1 MQETGN
7 KISLTTKIISGSF
20 SEHLTSAYEL
30 FIFISEKEI
39 SCAVADK
46 KNHLFI
52 ALESWDAVDSVSVSE
67 FLNTTL
73 KESEIL
79 RNQNFR
85 SVICCSG
92 FKSCTIVPD
101 PLFTPESAKDQL
113 QLSTTFQNSDE
124 IIIDDLHALQA
135 KIIFAVPGELL
146 TVLASHFR
154 NLEMH
159 HTATAVAGYLVAQ
172 RKNSTEKVINIILHN
187 SYFEAYVTAGSKLI
201 LNNQY
206 TFHSAEEMIYYLL
219 FICEQLHI
227 NPETVDMNISGNI
240 SSGDHLIAMAG
251 NYFRN
256 INFSGRPEN
265 YAYDLDF
272 LELPSHFHFNL
283 FCQVICAS

>member
-30 FIFISEKEI
+30 FIFISENEL

-46 KNHLFI
+46 KNQLFI
-52 ALESWDAVDSVSVSE
+52 ALESWEVVDSVSAEE
-67 FLNTTL
+67 FLNIIL

-79 RNQNFR
+79 RNHNFR

-92 FKSCTIVPD
+92 FKSCTLVPD
-101 PLFTPESAKDQL
+101 PLFTADSAKDQL
-113 QLSTTFQNSDE
+113 LLSSTFRNSDE

-146 TVLASHFR
+146 IILASHFR

-159 HTATAVAGYLVAQ
+159 HTATAVAGNLVAN
-172 RKNSTEKVINIILHN
+172 RKNSTEKAINIILHN

-201 LNNQY
+201 LYNQY
-206 TFHSAEEMIYYLL
+206 TFHSAEEMVYYLL

-227 NPETVDMNISGNI
+227 NPETVEMNFSGNI
-240 SSGDHLIAMAG
+240 NSGDHLITMAE

-256 INFSGRPEN
+256 IKFSGRPEN
-265 YAYDLDF
+265 YGYDLDF
-272 LELPSHFHFNL
+272 HELPPHFHFNL